1 MREIHLAGI
10 GGGLILASF
19 AIIVSFF
26 VFQGV
31 EEQVIVENGAP
42 GFSQLAA
49 IRDSAKMY
57 VMHILADGTAEGDSN
72 KTPPED
78 FVVGPLA
85 QTVLQVCPTSG
96 CPT

>member
-31 EEQVIVENGAP
+31 EEQVVIENGAP

-49 IRDSAKMY
+49 IRDGAKNT
-57 VMHILADGTAEGDSN
+57 LQNNS
-72 KTPPED
+72 
-78 FVVGPLA
+78 VVEEFKELVGNVSDQVIEKISPVVN
-85 QTVLQVCPTSG
+85 QTMSEN
-96 CPT
+96 

>member
-26 VFQGV
+26 VFQGF
-31 EEQVIVENGAP
+31 EEQVVIENGAP

-49 IRDSAKMY
+49 IKDGAKNSLQNNSVVEEFKELVGNVTEQVKEKISPVVNQTM
-57 VMHILADGTAEGDSN
+57 
-72 KTPPED
+72 PEI
-78 FVVGPLA
+78 
-85 QTVLQVCPTSG
+85 
-96 CPT
+96 

>member
-31 EEQVIVENGAP
+31 EEQVVIENGAP

-49 IRDSAKMY
+49 IRDGAKNS
-57 VMHILADGTAEGDSN
+57 LQNNS
-72 KTPPED
+72 
-78 FVVGPLA
+78 VVEEFKELMGNVSDQVIEKISPVVN
-85 QTVLQVCPTSG
+85 QTMSEN
-96 CPT
+96 

>member
-1 MREIHLAGI
+1 MKEKYLAGV

-31 EEQVIVENGAP
+31 EEQVVIENGAP

-49 IRDSAKMY
+49 IRDGAKNSLQNNS
-57 VMHILADGTAEGDSN
+57 VVEEFKELVGKVSN
-72 KTPPED
+72 QVKEKISP
-78 FVVGPLA
+78 VVN
-85 QTVLQVCPTSG
+85 QTFSEN
-96 CPT
+96 